1 MARKKTKTTAK
12 KATAKK
18 TVSKAEQRERTRA
31 RLIALARDEFGKRG
45 YTGVGTERLVARAK
59 LTRGALYHQFADKR
73 ALFQA
78 ALEDAQGDIVA
89 AIGRAVENAADDWS
103 ILRDGCHAFLREASR
118 PEIRRIVLI
127 DGPAVLGWSEWRR
140 IDAANGI
147 KELREGLRVMME
159 KKVIKAAPL
168 DALTFMLSGAMND
181 GALWIADADDTETAL
196 GRAMETM
203 DMLLEGLRA

>member
-1 MARKKTKTTAK
+1 M
-12 KATAKK
+12 
-18 TVSKAEQRERTRA
+18 
-31 RLIALARDEFGKRG
+31 
-45 YTGVGTERLVARAK
+45 
-59 LTRGALYHQFADKR
+59 
-73 ALFQA
+73 
-78 ALEDAQGDIVA
+78 
-89 AIGRAVENAADDWS
+89 
-103 ILRDGCHAFLREASR
+103 
-118 PEIRRIVLI
+118 I

-159 KKVIKAAPL
+159 KMVIKAAPL